1 MATTYTGSL
10 SGSPYIY
17 VDTTVTELE
26 PDIINNKT
34 KVNVKVVLR
43 SNSSQSYD
51 NYGTGTLTV
60 YIDGSAAGSASG
72 SSLNFNFANYSVKD
86 LLSFDTWIN
95 HDSDGTKTATF
106 RTYINYPSG
115 KPHGYSDVSQNIV
128 VTPIPRNS
136 VITSVNNTDDKDRA
150 FSVAFTKYASYTHTL
165 RVYTND
171 LTIRTIT
178 GIETSPVAVT
188 LTDAELLNVMEN
200 WNVGGGKKCDIG
212 FELKTFSGGTQ
223 IGAASIKTGELDIKG
238 SMACDTGT
246 EMKLGIPYY
255 DDGTNWKPC
264 IAKYDDGAVWK

>member
-10 SGSPYIY
+10 SGSSYIY
-17 VDTTVTELE
+17 VDTTVTELSQ
-26 PDIINNKT
+26 DIANNRT
-34 KVNVKVVLR
+34 RVNVLVQLR
-43 SNSSQSYD
+43 SSSSQSYD

-60 YIDGSAAGSASG
+60 YIDGSVAGSASG
-72 SSLNFNFANYSVKD
+72 SALNFNFANYSVKD
-86 LLSFDTWIN
+86 LLNFDAWIN
-95 HDSDGTKTATF
+95 HNSDGTKTAVF

-115 KPHGYSDVSQNIV
+115 KPHGSSDVSQSIPI
-128 VTPIPRNS
+128 TAIPRNS
-136 VITSVNNTDDKDRA
+136 VVTAVNNTDDKDRA

-178 GIETSPVAVT
+178 GVETSPVAVT

-200 WNVGGGKKCDIG
+200 WNVGGGKNGDIG
-212 FELKTFSGGTQ
+212 FELKTFSGSTQ